1 LTEVIGREGGVM
13 RCEDVALPQVAA
25 AVGTPTY
32 VYSTAAVRQQYRALD
47 QALAGVPHRIHYSV
61 KANGNLALLRLL
73 QMLGAGV
80 DIVSGGE
87 LFRARLAGFQG
98 DDVVFSGVGKT
109 AEEIRQALRGR
120 VRLIN
125 VESEPE
131 LCVVAGEAAKLGVTA
146 PVALRVNPEVEVSS
160 PHAYIRT
167 GERGTKFGISYGDV
181 RALARRTQE
190 MASVRLEGLDM
201 HLGSQIAGMEPFA
214 AGIDRLMVLYEQLMS
229 DGFDKLRYLDVG
241 GGLSVAYDAETPTD
255 IGAFATIVAAAVAS
269 TPLTVLLEP
278 GRFLVG
284 NAGVLLTRVL
294 YRKET
299 GGKTYVIT
307 DAGMNDLLRPSH
319 YGAYHRIEPAVSD
332 ASASH
337 STVDIVGPV
346 CESGDFFAL
355 DRDLADVV
363 AGDLLVVRSAGAYGY
378 VMASNYNARP
388 RPAEVLVDRGR
399 FAVVTARETY
409 DDLVRQEQSTP
420 VWREA

>member
-1 LTEVIGREGGVM
+1 M

-47 QALAGVPHRIHYSV
+47 QALAAVPHRIHYSV

-73 QMLGAGV
+73 HMLGAGV

-98 DDVVFSGVGKT
+98 DDVVFSGVGKS

-131 LCVVAGEAAKLGVTA
+131 LRVVADEAAKLNITA
-146 PVALRVNPEVEVSS
+146 PIALRVNPEVEVSS

-181 RALARRTQE
+181 RALAQRTRE

-214 AGIDRLMVLYEQLMS
+214 AGIDRLMVLYEQLLS

-255 IGAFATIVAAAVAS
+255 VGEFAAIVAGAVAS

-319 YGAYHRIEPAVSD
+319 YGAYHRIEPVVSGG
-332 ASASH
+332 SASH